1 MTDDDRERQTDDE
14 SLENRLGDE
23 GRDESRRMNPA
34 SNPTSPVTIANAA
47 DSAMNRPSFPEAN
60 GAIIAA
66 DNAAVAD
73 IGPTIRWRELP
84 AAAYRIND
92 GTAA

>member
-14 SLENRLGDE
+14 SLRTGSEMKDAMNP
-23 GRDESRRMNPA
+23 RRMNPA

-84 AAAYRIND
+84 ACCVQNQ
-92 GTAA
+92 